1 MRDKTFG
8 ELFWGNLDDCLEK
21 YKVSKADLSE
31 IIYQSQDHSVY
42 RKSAYSI
49 YASIRRLICEKN
61 SPNNAWANT
70 IKNAIRVI
78 DTDNKDCP
86 VEFSDLLTDGF
97 YKE

>member
-1 MRDKTFG
+1 MRDKTLG
-8 ELFWGNLDDCLEK
+8 ELFWGNVEDCLEK
-21 YKVSKADLSE
+21 YKVSKVDLSV
-31 IIYQSQDHSVY
+31 IIYQFQDHSVY
-42 RKSAYSI
+42 RKSADSL
-49 YASIRRLICEKN
+49 YASIRRFMCEKN

-86 VEFSDLLTDGF
+86 VEFSDLLTDEF

>member
-21 YKVSKADLSE
+21 YKVSKAELSV

-42 RKSAYSI
+42 RKSADSI
-49 YASIRRLICEKN
+49 YASIRRFVSEKN

-86 VEFSDLLTDGF
+86 VEFSDLLTDEF

>member
-1 MRDKTFG
+1 MRDKTLG
-8 ELFWGNLDDCLEK
+8 ELFWDNVEDCLEK
-21 YKVSKADLSE
+21 YKVSKADLSV

-42 RKSAYSI
+42 RKSADSL
-49 YASIRRLICEKN
+49 YASIRRFMCEKN
-61 SPNNAWANT
+61 SPTNAWANT

>member
-1 MRDKTFG
+1 MRVKTLG
-8 ELFWGNLDDCLEK
+8 ELFWGNVEDCLEK
-21 YKVSKADLSE
+21 YKVSKVDLSV

-42 RKSAYSI
+42 RKSADSL
-49 YASIRRLICEKN
+49 YASIRRFMCEKN

-86 VEFSDLLTDGF
+86 VEFSDLLTDEF